1 MNIKAPSLSSPRLL
15 HSLRDENKSVLSLMA
30 DARHIFV
37 GGQCEDI
44 SVSLHPCYRLTASL
58 TSIGLGQAIVHTQD

>member
-1 MNIKAPSLSSPRLL
+1 MSNCEASVSKPAPSLSSPQLL
-15 HSLRDENKSVLSLMA
+15 HSLRDENKSILSLMA

-44 SVSLHPCYRLTASL
+44 SVSLVR
-58 TSIGLGQAIVHTQD
+58 VVV